1 MDQNP
6 RTRTVA
12 ASGRGALDISA
23 IVLLSVLL
31 AAGFILNFTLGNALA
46 ITGIKPQFIIA
57 AYSLA
62 ILLTRA
68 NLAQSVLYG
77 LISAAVIQLSTS
89 VPGLNFV
96 TEVAGALVMALLCRL
111 EVAPAEASPRSSPA
125 SPPRWF
131 PARSSRGWVPSLW
144 GPPLLPS
151 PQKSPLCWA
160 RPYSMLSWC
169 KRCTPR

>member
-12 ASGRGALDISA
+12 ASSRGALDISA

-68 NLAQSVLYG
+68 NLTQSVLYG

-96 TEVAGALVMALLCRL
+96 TEVAPAGRSITPLIAGFAATLVSGALFAGLGTVLMGAALVTVTAKIPVVLGTAVFNAIVVQAL
-111 EVAPAEASPRSSPA
+111 
-125 SPPRWF
+125 
-131 PARSSRGWVPSLW
+131 
-144 GPPLLPS
+144 
-151 PQKSPLCWA
+151 
-160 RPYSMLSWC
+160 
-169 KRCTPR
+169 CTPLKAVLKRS

>member
-12 ASGRGALDISA
+12 ASSRGALDISA

-68 NLAQSVLYG
+68 NLTQSVLYG

-111 EVAPAEASPRSSPA
+111 EVEIGRASCRE
-125 SPPRWF
+125 R
-131 PARSSRGWVPSLW
+131 V
-144 GPPLLPS
+144 
-151 PQKSPLCWA
+151 
-160 RPYSMLSWC
+160 
-169 KRCTPR
+169 

>member
-12 ASGRGALDISA
+12 ASSRGALDISA

-68 NLAQSVLYG
+68 NLTQSVLYG
-77 LISAAVIQLSTS
+77 LISA
-89 VPGLNFV
+89 
-96 TEVAGALVMALLCRL
+96 R
-111 EVAPAEASPRSSPA
+111 
-125 SPPRWF
+125 
-131 PARSSRGWVPSLW
+131 
-144 GPPLLPS
+144 
-151 PQKSPLCWA
+151 
-160 RPYSMLSWC
+160 
-169 KRCTPR
+169 